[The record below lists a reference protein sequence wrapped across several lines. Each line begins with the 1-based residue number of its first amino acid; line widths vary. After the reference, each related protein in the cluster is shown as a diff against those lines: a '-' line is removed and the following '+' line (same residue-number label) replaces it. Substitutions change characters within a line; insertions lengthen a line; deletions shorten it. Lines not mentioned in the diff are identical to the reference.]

1 MNQFKLFTDVC
12 QECSEH
18 ITKRYSTSFS
28 AGIKVFDVK
37 LRAPIYAIYGFVR
50 FADEIVDTFHE
61 YDNTCT
67 NFLMEL
73 NEVIIQCCY

>member
-1 MNQFKLFTDVC
+1 MTNRKIVEKFLELTN
-12 QECSEH
+12 H
-18 ITKRYSTSFS
+18 ISSKTS
-28 AGIKVFDVK
+28 KYVTEVVV
-37 LRAPIYAIYGFVR
+37 Y
-50 FADEIVDTFHE
+50 TFHE